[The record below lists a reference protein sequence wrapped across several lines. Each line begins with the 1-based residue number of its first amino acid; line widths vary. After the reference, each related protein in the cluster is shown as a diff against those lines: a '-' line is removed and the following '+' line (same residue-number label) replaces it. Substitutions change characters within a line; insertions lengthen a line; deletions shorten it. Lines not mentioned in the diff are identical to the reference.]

1 MRRSPKLLL
10 VDTNVLGIGSM
21 RQYQYRD
28 RSRHGK
34 DTGAIHGI
42 AEKLSDL
49 VSAHPGY
56 VPIALWD
63 DRCRWREALLPQY
76 KRHRW
81 ETPEQLAFLESYLW
95 QVDVVRELL
104 QHLGL
109 PQIFCPGFEADDVV
123 GAICR
128 RADPSWQIRLA
139 TTDTDWFQALRS
151 NVEWH
156 SVSTGRTI
164 THEDLPNPDRVAG
177 GPFASVEHYVR
188 PRRWLAIR
196 VTASPASPVSAS
208 RRLPGSSGNTARS
221 RRFGPGTMRASRS
234 RVSLLQRAAGAEH
247 RDTYRRNLQL
257 IDWRL
262 APVLGDDVQVDA
274 GKTDH
279 SRAAQVCSHWGL
291 PESTIRSL
299 STASENFASTIRG
312 VREILCPGSAESGW
326 LRLVEIGA
334 TSRLD
339 PTRIDAKACAKPR
352 AAGDRLPPCP
362 PTPS

>member
-1 MRRSPKLLL
+1 MTQRARLLL
-10 VDTNVLGIGSM
+10 VDTNVLGIGSL

-28 RSRHGK
+28 RNRHGK
-34 DTGAIHGI
+34 ETGAVHGI
-42 AEKLSDL
+42 ADKLSNL
-49 VSAHPGY
+49 VAAHPGY

-63 DRCRWREALLPQY
+63 DRCGWREALLPQY

-81 ETPEQLAFLESYLW
+81 ETPEQMAFHESYLW
-95 QVDVVRELL
+95 QVDVARELL

-139 TTDTDWFQALRS
+139 TTDTDWFQALRP

-164 THEDLPNPDRVAG
+164 THEDLADPDRVAG
-177 GPFASVEHYVR
+177 GPFPSVEHYIQAKA
-188 PRRWLAIR
+188 LAGDSSDGIPGVAGVGIKTAARIIR
-196 VTASPASPVSAS
+196 EH
-208 RRLPGSSGNTARS
+208 GSVEVLWARHDEGEQIKGVVL
-221 RRFGPGTMRASRS
+221 R
-234 RVSLLQRAAGAEH
+234 RAAGPEH
-247 RDTYRRNLQL
+247 RNTYRRNLQL

-274 GKTDH
+274 GKTDD
-279 SRAAQVCSHWGL
+279 SRAAHVCSLWGL

-299 STASENFASTIRG
+299 SASSEVFAPTIQG
-312 VREILCPGSAESGW
+312 VQEILRRRAAESGA
-326 LRLVEIGA
+326 VQG
-334 TSRLD
+334 
-339 PTRIDAKACAKPR
+339 
-352 AAGDRLPPCP
+352 
-362 PTPS
+362 TPQNL

>member
-1 MRRSPKLLL
+1 MRRIQRLLL

-28 RSRHGK
+28 RNRHGK
-34 DTGAIHGI
+34 ETGALHGI

-49 VSAHPGY
+49 VGAHPGY

-81 ETPEQLAFLESYLW
+81 ETPEQMAFLERYLR

-109 PQIFCPGFEADDVV
+109 PQIFCPDFEADDVV

-139 TTDTDWFQALRS
+139 TTDTDWFQALRP

-164 THEDLPNPDRVAG
+164 THEDLPNPDVVAG
-177 GPFASVEHYVR
+177 GPFVSVEHYIQAKA
-188 PRRWLAIR
+188 LAGDPGDGIPGVAGVGIKTAARIIR
-196 VTASPASPVSAS
+196 EY
-208 RRLPGSSGNTARS
+208 GSVEALWARHDAGES
-221 RRFGPGTMRASRS
+221 IKGVVA
-234 RVSLLQRAAGAEH
+234 QRAAAAE
-247 RDTYRRNLQL
+247 YRNIYYRNLQL
-257 IDWRL
+257 IDWQL
-262 APVLGDDVQVDA
+262 APALGEGLQVDA
-274 GKTDH
+274 GKRDG
-279 SRAAQVCSHWGL
+279 SRAAQVCSRWGL

-299 STASENFASTIRG
+299 NISSEILAPTIHG
-312 VREILCPGSAESGW
+312 VREVLCCGAAEFGASSGALPGA
-326 LRLVEIGA
+326 
-334 TSRLD
+334 
-339 PTRIDAKACAKPR
+339 
-352 AAGDRLPPCP
+352 
-362 PTPS
+362 

>member
-1 MRRSPKLLL
+1 MTAPSRLLL

-34 DTGAIHGI
+34 ETGAIHGI

-49 VSAHPGY
+49 ISAHPGY

-81 ETPEQLAFLESYLW
+81 ETPEQRAFLESYLW

-104 QHLGL
+104 QHLGF
-109 PQIFCPGFEADDVV
+109 PQIFCPDFEADDVV

-139 TTDTDWFQALRS
+139 TTDTDWFQALRP
-151 NVEWH
+151 NVEWY

-177 GPFASVEHYVR
+177 GPFASVEHYIQAKA
-188 PRRWLAIR
+188 LAGDPGDGIPGVAGVGIKTAARIIR
-196 VTASPASPVSAS
+196 EY
-208 RRLPGSSGNTARS
+208 GSVEALWAKHDG
-221 RRFGPGTMRASRS
+221 GEPIKG
-234 RVSLLQRAAGAEH
+234 VVVQRAASTEY
-247 RDTYRRNLQL
+247 RPTYQPKPAV
-257 IDWRL
+257 DRL
-262 APVLGDDVQVDA
+262 AIGACAQCRPA
-274 GKTDH
+274 GGRRQDRH
-279 SRAAQVCSHWGL
+279 HAGRAG
-291 PESTIRSL
+291 PRSL
-299 STASENFASTIRG
+299 GAVGIGCSDREPPARG
-312 VREILCPGSAESGW
+312 C
-326 LRLVEIGA
+326 A
-334 TSRLD
+334 T
-339 PTRIDAKACAKPR
+339 
-352 AAGDRLPPCP
+352 GH
-362 PTPS
+362 

>member
-1 MRRSPKLLL
+1 MPAPVEMRRSLKLLL

-28 RSRHGK
+28 RSLHGK

-42 AEKLSDL
+42 VEKLSDL

-63 DRCRWREALLPQY
+63 DRCGWREALLPRY

-81 ETPEQLAFLESYLW
+81 ETPEQVAFLESYLW

-104 QHLGL
+104 QHVGL

-128 RADPSWQIRLA
+128 GADPSWQIRLA

-177 GPFASVEHYVR
+177 GPFASVEHYVQAKA
-188 PRRWLAIR
+188 LAGDPSDGIPGVAGVGIKTAARIIR
-196 VTASPASPVSAS
+196 EY
-208 RRLPGSSGNTARS
+208 GSVEALWARHDAGES
-221 RRFGPGTMRASRS
+221 IRG
-234 RVSLLQRAAGAEH
+234 VVVQRAAGAEH
-247 RDTYRRNLQL
+247 RNTYRRNLQL

-262 APVLGDDVQVDA
+262 APVLGDDVQLDA

-312 VREILCPGSAESGW
+312 VQEILCPGSAELGW
-326 LRLVEIGA
+326 LPAR
-334 TSRLD
+334 R
-339 PTRIDAKACAKPR
+339 
-352 AAGDRLPPCP
+352 DRCNEPP
-362 PTPS
+362 